1 MSMYSMLLFYGMR
14 RYVKWVR
21 CGGGHT
27 VMCLSPVEDMGEQDE
42 DAAIEWN
49 AQETGNSGVSS
60 TGLTP
65 RQEAKL
71 SDAGV

>member
-1 MSMYSMLLFYGMR
+1 
-14 RYVKWVR
+14 
-21 CGGGHT
+21 
-27 VMCLSPVEDMGEQDE
+27 MCLSPVEDMGEQEE

-71 SDAGV
+71 SDAGVQMY